1 MTATKKQINMTEGK
15 LFGKILLFILPI
27 MATNLLQVMYNAAD
41 MMIVGMSPE
50 ADAVG
55 AIGVTGSFVSLIVNL
70 FIGFSTGSNVIV
82 ARHLG
87 ARDDKNV
94 SKTVHTSVIMSVIFG
109 LVGSVFGFAVSRPI
123 LSLMGAEGKLLDL
136 ATVYTQ
142 IYFAGVPFISVTNYM
157 TAIFRA
163 KGDTKT
169 PLYVLTGAGLLNVGL
184 NLFFVLVCGLS
195 VEGVSLATSISNLAS
210 AIVLIWL
217 LSKDDSPC
225 RFSFK
230 KLKLDKRAFSDIC
243 RIGLP
248 AGVQGSLFSISNML
262 IQSSILQ
269 VNNAMVPADSP
280 FQPVVKGNSAAANLE
295 GFAYNVQ
302 TAVYQAAITFT
313 SQNAGAGKP
322 RRIWK
327 IMASC
332 YLIAF
337 IITTAMTTAMLVLN
351 EPLLALYDVVDG
363 AEGSLEHIA
372 YEAALT
378 RMKYLFTTYF
388 LIGFMDTGCGIVR
401 GLGHSGASTIFSL
414 IGACL
419 LRIVWVSFVFRAYPT
434 LEVVFLSYPI
444 SWILTAT
451 AQFTFGII
459 ALKRLIR
466 RTDAEKARA
475 AKKAAEAEAEAVAA

>member
-1 MTATKKQINMTEGK
+1 MTAIKKQVNMTEGK
-15 LFGKILLFILPI
+15 LFGKILFFVLPI

-41 MMIVGMSPE
+41 MMVVGMSTE

-87 ARDDKNV
+87 AKDDKNV

-109 LVGSVFGFAVSRPI
+109 LVGGVVGFAVARPI

-142 IYFAGVPFISVTNYM
+142 IYFAGVPFISMTNYL

-169 PLYVLTGAGLLNVGL
+169 PLYVLTGSGLLNVGL
-184 NLFFVLVCGLS
+184 NIFFVLACGLS

-217 LSKDDSPC
+217 LSRDDSPC

-230 KLKLDKRAFSDIC
+230 KLKLDKRAFSGIC

-269 VNNAMVPADSP
+269 VNNATVPVDSP
-280 FQPVVKGNSAAANLE
+280 FQPVVKGNSAATNLE

-327 IMASC
+327 IMGCCCLLAVV
-332 YLIAF
+332 
-337 IITTAMTTAMLVLN
+337 ITSTMTTAMLVFN
-351 EPLLALYDVVDG
+351 KPLLALYDVVDG
-363 AEGSLEHIA
+363 VEGSLEHIA
-372 YEAALT
+372 YEAALA

-388 LIGFMDTGCGIVR
+388 LIGLMDTGCGITR
-401 GLGHSGASTIFSL
+401 GLGHSGTSTICSL
-414 IGACL
+414 LGACL
-419 LRIVWVSFVFRAYPT
+419 FRIAWVMFVFKEFPT

-444 SWILTAT
+444 SWALTSA
-451 AQFTFGII
+451 AQFIFGII

-466 RTDAEKARA
+466 RTDADKARA
-475 AKKAAEAEAEAVAA
+475 AKKAAEAEAVVA